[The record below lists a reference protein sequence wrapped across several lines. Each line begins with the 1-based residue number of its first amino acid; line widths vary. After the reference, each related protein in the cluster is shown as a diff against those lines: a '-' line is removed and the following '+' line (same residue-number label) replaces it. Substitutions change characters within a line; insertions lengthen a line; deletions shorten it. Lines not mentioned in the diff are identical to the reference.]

1 MSSTKARL
9 SAGYD
14 RAAGKY
20 DRTVGLQYLMGLWSL
35 LPYLRVPPY
44 PAVLDAGCGT
54 GSNLLEAARLFG
66 PCRLLVGV
74 DLSPQMVAV
83 ARSKAAAA
91 GVPAFFLVADA
102 ERLPLPA
109 ESFDLIIC
117 SGVYHWFE
125 DRSGAI
131 RQFGRLLRPGG
142 QLALTCVAAPG
153 FQEWMAVVNEAYRRL
168 LGPTARPWFPRLPT
182 PQELIAD
189 LTGAGLRIRHLSHPV
204 QPVLITDLPGFVSH
218 MATTAPNWLS
228 DLPPEWADRMRQEV
242 LRLLT
247 AHFTG
252 GFPCT
257 NASLLV
263 AAERPA

>member
-1 MSSTKARL
+1 VNKTKEHL

-14 RAAGKY
+14 QTAGKY
-20 DRTVGLQYLMGLWSL
+20 DRTVGYQYLMGLWSL
-35 LPYLRVPPY
+35 LPHLRVPPR

-83 ARSKAAAA
+83 ARSKAQAA
-91 GVPAFFLVADA
+91 GVPAFFLVGDA
-102 ERLPLPA
+102 ERLPLPP

-125 DRSGAI
+125 DRPGAI
-131 RQFGRLLRPGG
+131 RQFGRLLKPGG

-153 FQEWMAVVNEAYRRL
+153 FQEWMAVVRQAYRRL
-168 LGPTARPWFPRLPT
+168 LGPDAQPWFPRLPT
-182 PQELIAD
+182 PQELVAD
-189 LTGAGLRIRHLSHPV
+189 LAGAGFRIRHLSHPV
-204 QPVLITDLPGFVSH
+204 QPVLITDLSGFVNH
-218 MATTAPNWLS
+218 MATTAPNWLAGLS
-228 DLPPEWADRMRQEV
+228 PEWAERIRQEV

-247 AHFTG
+247 THFPG

-257 NASLLV
+257 HGSLLV
-263 AAERPA
+263 AAERMT